1 MPSRNAIL
9 IFLKHPEPGK
19 VKTRLAATVGAERAA
34 AIYRLLAREVFQR
47 LPQDAEIIVMFDP
60 PEREAEIR
68 AWIHSIQPSHAT
80 QFVAQRGPGLGE
92 RLNHAFAQALAQGF
106 QKVAAIGTDCIDLTP
121 SLFAETW
128 QALDQH
134 DCVLGPAEDG
144 GYYLIAMK
152 ALQVPVFEDIA
163 WSTPSVYAQTLARL
177 HEANLSFVSL
187 PMLPDVD
194 NESDWLAVSGRF

>member
-106 QKVAAIGTDCIDLTP
+106 QKVAAIGTVNPRSGGLANALVQKWKRLVSRILDWHVREQVEFNRKTVACVDAALWPALLPAVLLGSTVAVATP
-121 SLFAETW
+121 LM
-128 QALDQH
+128 L
-134 DCVLGPAEDG
+134 P
-144 GYYLIAMK
+144 I
-152 ALQVPVFEDIA
+152 VPVPPVA
-163 WSTPSVYAQTLARL
+163 T
-177 HEANLSFVSL
+177 
-187 PMLPDVD
+187 
-194 NESDWLAVSGRF
+194 